1 MESEKDVV
9 AAFCKCNK
17 IVLAMTTDEY
27 QRSGK
32 PEIDSFF
39 DMGYK
44 IGRTTKAVA
53 RNLFGCE
60 CESQNTSTSDEALPI
75 ADVVKSLPSEN
86 KPRSMSKC
94 MMCGKSNG
102 CQCHG
107 KW

>member
-1 MESEKDVV
+1 MENERVNYYTERLWNANHTTEIRSILKEFEFECVGQN
-9 AAFCKCNK
+9 AA
-17 IVLAMTTDEY
+17 
-27 QRSGK
+27 
-32 PEIDSFF
+32 
-39 DMGYK
+39 
-44 IGRTTKAVA
+44 
-53 RNLFGCE
+53 
-60 CESQNTSTSDEALPI
+60 TSDEALPI

>member
-1 MESEKDVV
+1 MESKYDVV
-9 AAFCKCNK
+9 AAWCKCNK

-60 CESQNTSTSDEALPI
+60 CESQKPETSDEALHI
-75 ADVVKSLPSEN
+75 ADVVKSCQHNSVTVYLHEHRCN
-86 KPRSMSKC
+86 I
-94 MMCGKSNG
+94 CGAITQTND
-102 CQCHG
+102 
-107 KW
+107 